1 MKKIKVSIVIPVYN
15 VSAYVERC
23 IKSVLY
29 QTYTCIE
36 CIIVDDATPDDS
48 IFKCKQLIEGY
59 QGPIRF
65 DILHHEHN
73 RGLSASRNTGTKAA
87 TGEYVFYLDSDDE
100 ILPNSIEK
108 MVEVV
113 HDYPDVEMVQGNY
126 ETYIQDD
133 NSNPTLKERT
143 HLLEGNYDSKEEI
156 QNIYKKDGVFN
167 SHAWNKLLKKDFLF
181 QNQLFFKEG
190 VLWEDMLWF
199 CLVKRCLSRYSVVAD
214 ITLKYYIRPNSITTG
229 TSDKERARHLEKIYE
244 GIALNFSERDQGW
257 EAKKNLRG
265 FCSVLIHN
273 YNSQTSQQTAQLF
286 LKALDDSPY
295 LLSRLYLRFTIF
307 LSKSSA
313 GRNFFALARSIRK
326 AIKSKIE

>member
-1 MKKIKVSIVIPVYN
+1 M
-15 VSAYVERC
+15 ERC
-23 IKSVLY
+23 IRSVLY
-29 QTYTCIE
+29 QTYTRIE

-48 IFKCKQLIEGY
+48 IIKCEQLIKEY
-59 QGPIRF
+59 QGPILF
-65 DILHHEHN
+65 NILHHEHN
-73 RGLSASRNTGTKAA
+73 RGLSASRNTGTEAA

-167 SHAWNKLLKKDFLF
+167 SHAWNKLLKKDFLC

-214 ITLKYYIRPNSITTG
+214 ITLNIIYDPIPLRREPVTRNAPVTWKRFM
-229 TSDKERARHLEKIYE
+229 KEL
-244 GIALNFSERDQGW
+244 
-257 EAKKNLRG
+257 
-265 FCSVLIHN
+265 
-273 YNSQTSQQTAQLF
+273 
-286 LKALDDSPY
+286 P
-295 LLSRLYLRFTIF
+295 
-307 LSKSSA
+307 
-313 GRNFFALARSIRK
+313 
-326 AIKSKIE
+326 